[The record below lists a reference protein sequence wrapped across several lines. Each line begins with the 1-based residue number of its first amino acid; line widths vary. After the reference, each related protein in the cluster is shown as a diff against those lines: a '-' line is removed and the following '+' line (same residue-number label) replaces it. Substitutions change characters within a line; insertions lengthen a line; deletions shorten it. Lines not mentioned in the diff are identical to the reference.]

1 MLVSLKGQR
10 INEEQISLTPSVNLR
25 LKNVSENSKSLM
37 LENMQTNKTTV
48 GLLAQLIERCPGEAE
63 VMGSNPVQA

>member
-1 MLVSLKGQR
+1 MLVTLKGRR

-25 LKNVSENSKSLM
+25 LKNVSENSKSVM

-48 GLLAQLIERCPGEAE
+48 GFVSSVDRALHR
-63 VMGSNPVQA
+63 

>member
-1 MLVSLKGQR
+1 MLVTLKGR
-10 INEEQISLTPSVNLR
+10 KINEEQISLTPSVNLR
-25 LKNVSENSKSLM
+25 LKNVSENSKSVM

-48 GLLAQLIERCPGEAE
+48 GLLAQLIERCTGEAE